1 MKAKNLKCKSSI
13 MSFALFGPT
22 ELTSACRIF
31 IMPVYP
37 LFLLY
42 YFNPSLTLV
51 CSEKSCIY
59 YLRHHYCVSF
69 ALFSTSQ
76 E

>member
-1 MKAKNLKCKSSI
+1 MKAKKLKCKPPV

-22 ELTSACRIF
+22 ELTSACRVF

-37 LFLLY
+37 LLLIY
-42 YFNPSLTLV
+42 CFHTSVTLV

-59 YLRHHYCVSF
+59 YLCHHYCVSF